1 MALGKITLVQG
12 LALVMVTLLWAG
24 TMAQSDCTSVLITMA
39 PCVDYVTG
47 TSSTPSVPCCSQLAN
62 VVQLQPHCLCMA
74 LSGGGSSLGVEVNQT
89 LALALPQLC
98 RVKTPPESSCK
109 AADGPA
115 VVSISPS
122 GSSQGLP
129 PHSNDTPGSNSSTSV
144 KNMGIAKGEQAGA
157 LINGDAPKI
166 LRRRKICVAIQFGDV
181 SGDAST
187 CVTTGYVFLGSAM
200 QKLTGGS
207 KTIAATASDVIF
219 NISLQFIL
227 FLLPIALFSSTWT
240 TIS

>member
-74 LSGGGSSLGVEVNQT
+74 FSGGSSLGVEVNQT

-98 RVKTPPESSCK
+98 HVKTPPESSCK

-115 VVSISPS
+115 VISISPS
-122 GSSQGLP
+122 SSPQGLP
-129 PHSNDTPGSNSSTSV
+129 PHPNDTAGSNSSTS
-144 KNMGIAKGEQAGA
+144 
-157 LINGDAPKI
+157 
-166 LRRRKICVAIQFGDV
+166 
-181 SGDAST
+181 
-187 CVTTGYVFLGSAM
+187 
-200 QKLTGGS
+200 GGS
-207 KTIAATASDVIF
+207 RTIAATASDVIF

>member
-12 LALVMVTLLWAG
+12 LALVMVTLLWTG
-24 TMAQSDCTSVLITMA
+24 TMAQSDCTSVIITMA

-98 RVKTPPESSCK
+98 HVKTPPESNCK

-115 VVSISPS
+115 VISISPS
-122 GSSQGLP
+122 GSPQGLP
-129 PHSNDTPGSNSSTSV
+129 PHSNDTPGSNSSTS
-144 KNMGIAKGEQAGA
+144 
-157 LINGDAPKI
+157 
-166 LRRRKICVAIQFGDV
+166 
-181 SGDAST
+181 
-187 CVTTGYVFLGSAM
+187 
-200 QKLTGGS
+200 GGS
-207 KTIAATASDVIF
+207 RTIAATASDVIF
-219 NISLQFIL
+219 NMSLQFIL
-227 FLLPIALFSSTWT
+227 FLQPIALFSSTWT

>member
-74 LSGGGSSLGVEVNQT
+74 FSGGSSLGVEVNQT

-98 RVKTPPESSCK
+98 HVKTPPESSCK

-115 VVSISPS
+115 VISISPS
-122 GSSQGLP
+122 SSPQGLP
-129 PHSNDTPGSNSSTSV
+129 PHPNDTAGSNSSTS
-144 KNMGIAKGEQAGA
+144 EQ
-157 LINGDAPKI
+157 
-166 LRRRKICVAIQFGDV
+166 
-181 SGDAST
+181 
-187 CVTTGYVFLGSAM
+187 
-200 QKLTGGS
+200 
-207 KTIAATASDVIF
+207 
-219 NISLQFIL
+219 LQ
-227 FLLPIALFSSTWT
+227 LLPVMLSSTYPFSSSCSCCPLLCFLQLGPPSPKAPIHMLLLQ
-240 TIS
+240 ISDPINLCFVLHF